1 VRHFGIGLIAPPGS
15 AAFEGSLDRSI
26 LEMPFPPVDEQ
37 MEVLRRGVEE
47 LVPED
52 DLADKLRR
60 SRETETPLV
69 AKLGCDPSKPD
80 LHLGHTVV
88 LRKLRQF
95 QDLGHR
101 AVLIVGDFTGM
112 IGDPSGRSETRPQLT
127 LEQTREHGQSYYEQA
142 TQVLDPDKTEILYN
156 SEWLDTMTFSDVIEL
171 AAQQT
176 VAQML
181 EREDFR
187 QRYEA
192 EQPISLHEFL
202 YPLAQ
207 AQDSVHIDAD
217 VELGGTDQRF
227 NLLLARRLQKASG
240 QDPQVCMMM
249 PLLEGTDGTE
259 KMSKSVDNAIGITE
273 APEDMYGKAM
283 SVPDDLIFRYVELL
297 TDVPTDAL
305 SKVKAFAE
313 ANPRDAKAQLA
324 HRLVSI
330 YHGEDVADAAE
341 EHFETTVV
349 AGEVPDE
356 LPEYAADS
364 EAGEEVG
371 LLNLMRHAG
380 LTDSNSEGRRLIE
393 QGAVSINGKR
403 VEDTGLYID
412 VSSEAPLV
420 LRVGKRRFARVVWQ
434 GEEETSEANV

>member
-1 VRHFGIGLIAPPGS
+1 MS
-15 AAFEGSLDRSI
+15 
-26 LEMPFPPVDEQ
+26 FPPVDEQ
-37 MEVLRRGVEE
+37 MKVLRRGVDE
-47 LVPED
+47 LVPEE
-52 DLADKLRR
+52 DLAEKIER
-60 SRETETPLV
+60 SREADTPLV
-69 AKLGCDPSKPD
+69 AKLGCDPSRPD

-127 LEQTREHGQSYYEQA
+127 MEETRRHGQTYYEQA
-142 TQVLDPDKTEILYN
+142 TKVLDPDKTEIRYN
-156 SEWLDTMTFSDVIEL
+156 SEWLDEMTFSDVIKL

-181 EREDFR
+181 EREDFH

-192 EQPISLHEFL
+192 NLHEFL

-207 AQDSVHIDAD
+207 AQDSVRIDAD

-227 NLLLARRLQKASG
+227 NLLLARRLQKAQG

-249 PLLEGTDGTE
+249 PLLEGTDGSR
-259 KMSKSVDNAIGITE
+259 KMSKSLDNAIGITE
-273 APEDMYGKAM
+273 PPEEMYGKVM
-283 SVPDDLIFRYVELL
+283 SIADALIYRYTELL
-297 TDVPTDAL
+297 TDVDTDRL
-305 SKVKAFAE
+305 PKVKAFAE

-324 HRLVSI
+324 RRIVET
-330 YHGEDVADAAE
+330 YHGPDAADAAQ
-341 EHFETTVV
+341 EHFEQTVV
-349 AGEVPDE
+349 EGGVPDD
-356 LPEYAADS
+356 LDTYAPDT
-364 EAGEEVG
+364 EPGEEVG
-371 LLNLMRHAG
+371 LLNLMRRAG

-393 QGAVSINGKR
+393 QGAVSIDDEA

-412 VSSEAPLV
+412 VSAQAPFV
-420 LRVGKRRFARVVWQ
+420 LQVGKRRYVQVVGQGAETARP
-434 GEEETSEANV
+434 ADA

>member
-1 VRHFGIGLIAPPGS
+1 
-15 AAFEGSLDRSI
+15 
-26 LEMPFPPVDEQ
+26 

-52 DLADKLRR
+52 ELVEKVKQ

-69 AKLGCDPSKPD
+69 VKLGCDPSRPD

-127 LEQTREHGQSYYEQA
+127 LEETRRNGQTYYEQA
-142 TQVLDPDKTEILYN
+142 TRILDPDKTEILYN
-156 SEWLDTMTFSDVIEL
+156 SEWLDEMSFSDVIEL

-176 VAQML
+176 VARML
-181 EREDFR
+181 EREDFNN
-187 QRYEA
+187 RYEA
-192 EQPISLHEFL
+192 GQPISVHEFL

-207 AQDSVHIDAD
+207 AQDSVHIEAD

-227 NLLLARRLQKASG
+227 NLLLGRRIQEAQG
-240 QDPQVCMMM
+240 QEPQVCMML

-259 KMSKSVDNAIGITE
+259 KMSKSLDNAIGITE
-273 APEDMYGKAM
+273 APEDMYGKVM
-283 SVPDDLIFRYVELL
+283 SIPDDLIYRYVELI
-297 TDVPTDAL
+297 TDVPTEDL

-313 ANPRDAKAQLA
+313 EEPRDAKAQLA
-324 HRLVSI
+324 RRIVGM
-330 YHGEDVADAAE
+330 YHGEEAAE
-341 EHFETTVV
+341 AAQEHFEQTVV
-349 AGEVPDE
+349 EGSTPDE
-356 LPEYAADS
+356 IPEFAPDAES
-364 EAGEEVG
+364 GEEVG
-371 LLNLMRHAG
+371 LLNLMRHAD

-393 QGAVSINGKR
+393 QGAVSIDGET
-403 VEDTGLYID
+403 VEDTGLYVD
-412 VSSEAPLV
+412 VSAEAPFV
-420 LRVGKRRFARVVWQ
+420 LQVGKRRYARIVWNGQ
-434 GEEETSEANV
+434 SA

>member
-1 VRHFGIGLIAPPGS
+1 MS
-15 AAFEGSLDRSI
+15 
-26 LEMPFPPVDEQ
+26 FPPVNEQ
-37 MEVLRRGVEE
+37 MDVLRRGVDE

-52 DLADKLRR
+52 DLAEKVER
-60 SRETETPLV
+60 SRETETPLI
-69 AKLGCDPSKPD
+69 AKLGCDPSRPD

-112 IGDPSGRSETRPQLT
+112 IGDPSGRSKTRPQLT
-127 LEQTREHGQSYYEQA
+127 LEETRRNGQTYYEQA
-142 TQVLDPDKTEILYN
+142 TRILDPDKTEILYN
-156 SEWLDTMTFSDVIEL
+156 SEWLDEMTFSDVIEL

-192 EQPISLHEFL
+192 EQPISIHEFL

-207 AQDSVHIDAD
+207 AQDSVHIEAD

-227 NLLLARRLQKASG
+227 NLLLARQLQKSTG

-249 PLLEGTDGTE
+249 PLLEGTDGTK
-259 KMSKSVDNAIGITE
+259 KMSKSLDNAIGITE
-273 APEDMYGKAM
+273 APEDMYGKVM
-283 SVPDDLIFRYVELL
+283 SIADDLIYRYTELL

-305 SKVKAFAE
+305 SKVKEFAQ

-324 HRLVSI
+324 HRIVET
-330 YHGEDVADAAE
+330 YHGGEAAE
-341 EHFETTVV
+341 KAQAHFEQTVV
-349 AGEVPDE
+349 EGGTPDE
-356 LPEYAADS
+356 IPEYTSDAKPGD
-364 EAGEEVG
+364 EVG
-371 LLNLMRHAG
+371 LLNLMRRAD

-393 QGAVSINGKR
+393 QGAVSIDDET
-403 VEDTGLYID
+403 VTDTGLYIS
-412 VSSEAPLV
+412 VSERAPFV
-420 LRVGKRRFARVVWQ
+420 LQVGKRRFARVVWE
-434 GEEETSEANV
+434 GASTEA